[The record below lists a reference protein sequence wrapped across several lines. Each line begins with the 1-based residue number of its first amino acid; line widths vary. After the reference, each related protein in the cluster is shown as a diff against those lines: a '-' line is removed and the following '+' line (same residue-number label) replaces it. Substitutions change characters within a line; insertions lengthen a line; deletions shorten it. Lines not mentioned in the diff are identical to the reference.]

1 MCSNKGPYIVQIWG
15 SISQPFPIRLAYTLP
30 KMEKTLLHRD
40 TLVSGMD
47 FDVAH
52 FGKFA
57 LPFPPR
63 TIPFMIS

>member
-1 MCSNKGPYIVQIWG
+1 
-15 SISQPFPIRLAYTLP
+15 
-30 KMEKTLLHRD
+30 MEKTLLHRD